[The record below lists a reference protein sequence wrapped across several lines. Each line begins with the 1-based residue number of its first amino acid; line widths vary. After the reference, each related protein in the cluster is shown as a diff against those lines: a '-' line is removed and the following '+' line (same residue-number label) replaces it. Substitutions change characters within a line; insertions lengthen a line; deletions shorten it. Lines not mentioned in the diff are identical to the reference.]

1 MGMMNQGG
9 MQGGMPGQPGAGGM
23 PAAGGM
29 PGQQPM
35 MMDPAMM

>member
-1 MGMMNQGG
+1 
-9 MQGGMPGQPGAGGM
+9 MPGQPGAGGM